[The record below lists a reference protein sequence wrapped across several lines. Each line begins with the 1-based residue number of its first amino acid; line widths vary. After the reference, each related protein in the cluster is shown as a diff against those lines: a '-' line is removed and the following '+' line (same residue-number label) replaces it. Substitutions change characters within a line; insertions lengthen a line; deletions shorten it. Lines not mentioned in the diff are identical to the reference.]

1 MSAINSVN
9 MNMPVQNNNPV
20 LGITAPNIHSNYQ
33 DIMDTYNEIQDF
45 KNNSIAVT
53 IANHRKNKERIGA
66 TAIGFVCG
74 ALQGGLFASG
84 YALAKSFPVVQK
96 LPGIKW
102 VVGKVDEWVIK
113 AKNLHPEKGRF
124 YHLSAGIGM
133 KVLYS
138 AITSAALGFAFD
150 LYKTYSETRINGKI
164 SNTRQ
169 GMLKDDYLLSGLNS
183 LSYSKIG
190 KKAIKDAV
198 HKDKD
203 GNIVIKFKGIN
214 KEYTVTKQELKKA
227 SKKYVPDFDE
237 KGKVR
242 GYDKKYSTG
251 DGDVLAF
258 ELAFEKYRTD
268 LKEGK
273 IEKDKNIPAYAYEYS
288 KNDNNPIDLGT
299 PNQLYYLLTGKKC
312 AQIDFNATKNYGVA
326 KDLDIFKM
334 YSKKHFDKFMKD
346 FSKTPENY
354 AAGCNLKIKEQMPF
368 RNKHHQKIKLMP
380 EHEYAIKKI
389 NDKYVTIVDPQK
401 SRIPIEVPV
410 DMFKSIV
417 GSVYYFNNNDNEE
430 EKPLQAL
437 ADMSSLKDRCMND

>member
-74 ALQGGLFASG
+74 ALQGGLFAGG
-84 YALAKSFPVVQK
+84 YALAKFFPLVQK
-96 LPGIKW
+96 VPGVKW
-102 VVGKVDEWVIK
+102 VVGKVDNWVTK

-150 LYKTYSETRINGKI
+150 VYKTYSETKTNGKI

-169 GMLKDDYLLSGLNS
+169 GMLKDCYLLSGLNS
-183 LSYSKIG
+183 LSYSKFG

-203 GNIVIKFKGIN
+203 GNIVIKLKGIN

-227 SKKYVPDFDE
+227 SKKYVPTFDE

-273 IEKDKNIPAYAYEYS
+273 IEIDKNLPAYAYDYS
-288 KNDNNPIDLGT
+288 KNDDNLIDSGS

-312 AQIDFNATKNYGVA
+312 AQIDFNGIKNCGVA
-326 KDLDIFKM
+326 KDLDILKI
-334 YSKKHFDKFMKD
+334 YAKKHFDKFVND

-354 AAGCNLKIKEQMPF
+354 AVSCNFKIKEQMPF
-368 RNKHHQKIKLMP
+368 YNKHHQKIKLMP
-380 EHEYAIKKI
+380 EHSYAIKKI
-389 NDKYVTIVDPQK
+389 NDKYVTIIDPQK

-417 GSVYYFNNNDNEE
+417 GSVYYFNNNENEE
-430 EKPLQAL
+430 EKPLQVF
-437 ADMSSLKDRCMND
+437 ADMSLINDRCMND